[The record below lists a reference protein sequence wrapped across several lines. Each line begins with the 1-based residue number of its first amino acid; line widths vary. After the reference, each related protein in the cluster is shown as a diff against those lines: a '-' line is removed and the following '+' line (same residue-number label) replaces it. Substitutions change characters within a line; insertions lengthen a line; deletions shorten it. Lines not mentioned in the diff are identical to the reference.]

1 MAHTTTGKR
10 PPMNW
15 INLEQLLLEPQP
27 ERTVTAGPA
36 LNHAQLCEQALS
48 LARQSPEARIWA
60 LDINERALA
69 LVRENANHLGCKNV
83 RAVREDEIAADLR
96 FSGIWSNPPIRI
108 GKAQLHNLLET
119 WIPRLKPGAAAYL
132 VVQKHLG
139 SDSLQRWLGDR
150 FADEFEVDRIDSQ
163 KTFRILRVQRNPQ

>member
-1 MAHTTTGKR
+1 M
-10 PPMNW
+10 
-15 INLEQLLLEPQP
+15 
-27 ERTVTAGPA
+27 
-36 LNHAQLCEQALS
+36 
-48 LARQSPEARIWA
+48 
-60 LDINERALA
+60 A